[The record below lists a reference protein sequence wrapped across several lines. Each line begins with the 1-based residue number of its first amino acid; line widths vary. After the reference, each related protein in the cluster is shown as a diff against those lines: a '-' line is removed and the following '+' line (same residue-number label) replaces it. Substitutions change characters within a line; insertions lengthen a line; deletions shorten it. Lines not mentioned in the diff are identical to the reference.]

1 MVASSVD
8 EASVVRGPGVGQ
20 VELDAG
26 DAQLV
31 RLLADRAQV
40 DGISLAGEGGLL
52 AQVTKLVLEAGL
64 EAEMTAHLGYD
75 KHDAAGRDRGNSRN
89 GTRSKTVLTE
99 VGPVRIEVPQIGR
112 AHV

>member
-1 MVASSVD
+1 MMVASSVD
-8 EASVVRGPGVGQ
+8 EASVVLGPGVGQ

-26 DAQLV
+26 DARLV
-31 RLLADRAQV
+31 RLLADRAQA

-52 AQVTKLVLEAGL
+52 AQLTKLVLEAGL

-89 GTRSKTVLTE
+89 GP
-99 VGPVRIEVPQIGR
+99 GPRR
-112 AHV
+112 Y